1 MNIDEIKERLAKA
14 GRYVMDTNN
23 GQIEITIAEPSAE
36 GAYNFIA
43 HAPAD
48 IKALIEAVEASSA
61 LREFARQ
68 VIKEQ
73 CWGCEM
79 DGFEIQDLAE
89 KLELIAKHTAT
100 EDDVD
105 DEDDYE
111 AGDTI
116 YKFTEILKGS
126 E

>member
-1 MNIDEIKERLAKA
+1 M
-14 GRYVMDTNN
+14 
-23 GQIEITIAEPSAE
+23 
-36 GAYNFIA
+36 
-43 HAPAD
+43 PAD
-48 IKALIEAVEASSA
+48 LPDEYGKYITGLEKAYDKLSVKNKAPIEAVEASSA
-61 LREFARQ
+61 LRKFARQ

-100 EDDVD
+100 EDDVED
-105 DEDDYE
+105 GDDYE
-111 AGDTI
+111 VGDVI
-116 YKFTEILKGS
+116 YKFTDFLKGN